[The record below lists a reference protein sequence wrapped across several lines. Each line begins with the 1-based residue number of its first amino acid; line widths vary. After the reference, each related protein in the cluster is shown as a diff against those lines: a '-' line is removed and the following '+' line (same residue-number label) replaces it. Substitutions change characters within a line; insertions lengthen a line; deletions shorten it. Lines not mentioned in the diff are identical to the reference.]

1 MMDSTDSQNNK
12 PKFCI
17 NCGTAYVPGQKFCG
31 VCGKTLDL
39 KSIESPSTSPEMTLR
54 SKSGRRWLGC
64 GIILIIIS
72 LFSYGVTSS
81 SAVPYMTNCSLKHW
95 NDLETYAIANCLFP
109 HPIFWWLWQ
118 LIYLVPGVLFLYR
131 GIKVN
136 RNTKRVEESK

>member
-1 MMDSTDSQNNK
+1 MVGGICMS
-12 PKFCI
+12 
-17 NCGTAYVPGQKFCG
+17 CGSCHTKRSLT
-31 VCGKTLDL
+31 KTMKWCFSVTVTNVANTGLN
-39 KSIESPSTSPEMTLR
+39 ETMTLR

-95 NDLETYAIANCLFP
+95 NDLETYAITNCLFP

-136 RNTKRVEESK
+136 RNNKRVKESGL